1 MLPHLFAMLARSSA
15 GVRCMQRM
23 SVVSTVWDDAFERSV
38 TPLQRRAAL
47 LSLVRKIA
55 SANPFLA
62 LPLVYLASLVFRVG
76 YSHDSTTRLLSCLAG
91 SHCVNQAGLR
101 VHAVP
106 VPWLPLAY
114 GRAGAKC

>member
-1 MLPHLFAMLARSSA
+1 MLQSPDTLWAFPWASLTEAPPPFPSLPSRCPSDVPAVSLLVCLRSAGEPMPPHLFAMLARSSA

-55 SANPFLA
+55 SAI
-62 LPLVYLASLVFRVG
+62 
-76 YSHDSTTRLLSCLAG
+76 LSWLCL
-91 SHCVNQAGLR
+91 
-101 VHAVP
+101 
-106 VPWLPLAY
+106 W
-114 GRAGAKC
+114 

>member
-1 MLPHLFAMLARSSA
+1 MPPHLFAMLARSSA

-55 SANPFLA
+55 SAI
-62 LPLVYLASLVFRVG
+62 
-76 YSHDSTTRLLSCLAG
+76 LSWLCL
-91 SHCVNQAGLR
+91 
-101 VHAVP
+101 
-106 VPWLPLAY
+106 W
-114 GRAGAKC
+114 